1 MADIKTRDYVGT
13 YRYHLVAT
21 WCEYCRPPCL
31 EKTLLRPKS
40 AILSWPLVLEG
51 RVGKFNSGIYLS
63 MAVLVPDENL
73 ARCDYNSKT
82 FQGKTRHYSTG
93 TSTDI

>member
-1 MADIKTRDYVGT
+1 MADIKTRDYEGT

-40 AILSWPLVLEG
+40 AILSWPLVLKGCVEIKLWIKL
-51 RVGKFNSGIYLS
+51 VEMFCCGKDLLKRII
-63 MAVLVPDENL
+63 
-73 ARCDYNSKT
+73 RSK
-82 FQGKTRHYSTG
+82 HNN
-93 TSTDI
+93 I